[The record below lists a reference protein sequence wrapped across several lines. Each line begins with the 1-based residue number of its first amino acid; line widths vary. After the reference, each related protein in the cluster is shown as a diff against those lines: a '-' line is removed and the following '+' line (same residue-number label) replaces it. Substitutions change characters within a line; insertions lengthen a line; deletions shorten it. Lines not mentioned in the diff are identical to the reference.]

1 MLSKK
6 KINKIKILN
15 NKKNF
20 RLDKFIELALY
31 KKNGYYL
38 RQKPIGRKFDFV
50 TSPEISQM
58 FGEIIGVYLLYHWKE
73 KINSKFNLIEL
84 GPGNGTLFKDVERTA
99 RIVPNFFENAD
110 INLIEINKELRKIQE
125 KNLNYFRQSKIRWS
139 SALNFRSKLP
149 SIIYSNEFFD
159 CFPVRQFL
167 YINNHWFERY
177 VKFNEKES
185 KYYSI
190 NKRVNSKKILYY
202 LSNYKKQRIYEVS
215 YSRNKYFEQICK
227 HLKKNRGICI
237 LIDYGY
243 NEKIKN
249 FTLQSIYNHK
259 KTSIFENIGQQD
271 ISSHVNFKEL
281 IEIAKQNKLKVNEFV
296 SQRDFLIK
304 YGILERKKKLLTK
317 NSNLKK
323 NLIDEEVDRLIN
335 IDRMGKLFKCLVV
348 SKL

>member
-1 MLSKK
+1 MLSKR
-6 KINKIKILN
+6 KINKIKLLN
-15 NKKNF
+15 NKKNL
-20 RLDKFIELALY
+20 RLDKFIDLALY
-31 KKNGYYL
+31 ERNGYYL
-38 RQKPIGRKFDFV
+38 SKKPIGRKFDFV

-84 GPGNGTLFKDVERTA
+84 GPGNGTLFQDIERTA
-99 RIVPNFFENAD
+99 KILPNFFENAD
-110 INLIEINKELRKIQE
+110 VNLIEINKELRKIQE
-125 KNLNYFRQSKIRWS
+125 KNLNYFKQSKIRWS
-139 SALNFRSKLP
+139 KALNFRSKLP

-167 YINNHWFERY
+167 NDNNHWFERY
-177 VKFNEKES
+177 VKFNEKEN

-190 NKRVNSKKILYY
+190 NKRVISKKILDY
-202 LSNYKKQRIYEVS
+202 LNKYKRQKIYEVS

-227 HLKKNRGICI
+227 YLKKNRGICI

-243 NEKIKN
+243 NKKIKN
-249 FTLQSIYNHK
+249 FTLQAIYNHK

-271 ISSHVNFKEL
+271 ISSHVNFNEL
-281 IEIAKQNKLKVNEFV
+281 IEIAKQNKLQINEFV

-317 NSNLKK
+317 NSNLNK
-323 NLIDEEVDRLIN
+323 NLLDEEVDRLIN
-335 IDRMGKLFKCLVV
+335 VDRMGNLFKCLVV
-348 SKL
+348 SNL

>member
-1 MLSKK
+1 MLSKR
-6 KINKIKILN
+6 KINKIKLLN

-20 RLDKFIELALY
+20 RLDKFIEMALFGN
-31 KKNGYYL
+31 NGYYL
-38 RQKPIGRKFDFV
+38 RKKPIGRKFDFV

-58 FGEIIGVYLLYHWKE
+58 FGEIIGVYLVYNWKE

-84 GPGNGTLFKDVERTA
+84 GPGNGTLFKDIERTTK
-99 RIVPNFFENAD
+99 ILPNFFENAD
-110 INLIEINKELRKIQE
+110 VNLIEINKELRKIQK

-139 SALNFRSKLP
+139 KALNFRSKLP

-167 YINNHWFERY
+167 NDNNHWFERY
-177 VKFNEKES
+177 VKFNEKEN

-190 NKRVNSKKILYY
+190 NKRVISKKILDY
-202 LSNYKKQRIYEVS
+202 LSKYKRQKIYEVS

-227 HLKKNRGICI
+227 YLKKNRGICI

-243 NEKIKN
+243 NKKIKN
-249 FTLQSIYNHK
+249 FTLQAIYNHK

-271 ISSHVNFKEL
+271 ISSHVNFNEL
-281 IEIAKQNKLKVNEFV
+281 IEIAKQNKLQINEFV
-296 SQRDFLIK
+296 TQRDFLIK

-317 NSNLKK
+317 NSNLNK
-323 NLIDEEVDRLIN
+323 NLLDEEVDRLIN
-335 IDRMGKLFKCLVV
+335 VDRMGKLFNFLVV
-348 SKL
+348 SNL

>member
-1 MLSKK
+1 MLSKI
-6 KINKIKILN
+6 KINN
-15 NKKNF
+15 NKKII
-20 RLDKFIELALY
+20 RLDKFIDLALY
-31 KKNGYYL
+31 KKYGYYL
-38 RQKPIGRKFDFV
+38 NKIPIGEKFDFV

-73 KINSKFNLIEL
+73 KIYSKFNLIEL
-84 GPGNGTLFKDVERTA
+84 GPGNGTLFKDIERTA
-99 RIVPNFFENAD
+99 QILPNFFANAD
-110 INLIEINKELRKIQE
+110 VNLIEINKELRKIQE
-125 KNLNYFRQSKIRWS
+125 RNLNYFTLSKIKWS
-139 SALNFRSKLP
+139 KVLSFKSKLP

-167 YINNHWFERY
+167 NNNNHWFERY

-190 NKRVNSKKILYY
+190 YKRVNSKKILDY
-202 LSNYKKQRIYEVS
+202 LSKYEKQKIYEVS

-227 HLKKNRGICI
+227 YLKKNRGICI

-271 ISSHVNFKEL
+271 ISSHVNFGEL
-281 IEIAKQNKLKVNEFV
+281 IEIAKQNKLKINEFI

-304 YGILERKKKLLTK
+304 YGILQRKKKLLTK
-317 NSNLKK
+317 KSNLKK
-323 NLIDEEVDRLIN
+323 NLIHEEVDRLIN
-335 IDRMGKLFKCLVV
+335 VDRMGKLFKCLVV
-348 SKL
+348 SNL

>member
-1 MLSKK
+1 MLSKRKIK
-6 KINKIKILN
+6 KIKLLN

-20 RLDKFIELALY
+20 RLDKFIEMALFGN
-31 KKNGYYL
+31 NGYYL
-38 RQKPIGRKFDFV
+38 RKKPIGRKFDFV

-84 GPGNGTLFKDVERTA
+84 GPGTGTLFKDIERTA
-99 RIVPNFFENAD
+99 KIFPDFFENAD
-110 INLIEINKELRKIQE
+110 VCFIEINKELRKIQE
-125 KNLNYFRQSKIRWS
+125 KNLNYFKQSKIRWS
-139 SALNFRSKLP
+139 KALNFTSKLP

-167 YINNHWFERY
+167 NDNNHWFERY
-177 VKFNEKES
+177 VKFNEKEN

-190 NKRVNSKKILYY
+190 NKRVISKKILDY
-202 LSNYKKQRIYEVS
+202 LNKYKKQKIYEVS

-227 HLKKNRGICI
+227 YLKKNRGICI

-243 NEKIKN
+243 NKKLKN
-249 FTLQSIYNHK
+249 FTLQAIYNHK
-259 KTSIFENIGQQD
+259 KTSIFENLGQQD

-281 IEIAKQNKLKVNEFV
+281 IEIAKQNKLKINEFI

-304 YGILERKKKLLTK
+304 YGILERKKKLLNK

-323 NLIDEEVDRLIN
+323 NLINDEVDRLIN
-335 IDRMGKLFKCLVV
+335 SDRMGKLLKCIVV
-348 SKL
+348 SNL

>member
-1 MLSKK
+1 MLGKT
-6 KINKIKILN
+6 KINKIKLLN
-15 NKKNF
+15 DKKNL

-31 KKNGYYL
+31 ASNGYYL
-38 RQKPIGRKFDFV
+38 SKKPIGRKFDFI

-58 FGEIIGVYLLYHWKE
+58 FGEIIGVYLLYNWKE

-84 GPGNGTLFKDVERTA
+84 GPGNGTLFKDIERTA
-99 RIVPNFFENAD
+99 KILPNFFENAD
-110 INLIEINKELRKIQE
+110 VNLIEINKELRKIQE
-125 KNLNYFRQSKIRWS
+125 KNLNYFGKSKIRWS
-139 SALNFRSKLP
+139 KALNFRSKIP

-167 YINNHWFERY
+167 NNNNQWFERY

-190 NKRVNSKKILYY
+190 NKRVISKKILDY
-202 LSNYKKQRIYEVS
+202 LNKYNKQKIYEVS

-227 HLKKNRGICI
+227 YLKKNRGICI

-249 FTLQSIYNHK
+249 FTLQAIYNHN
-259 KTSIFENIGQQD
+259 KTSIFDNIGQQD
-271 ISSHVNFKEL
+271 ISSHVNFNEL
-281 IEIAKQNKLKVNEFV
+281 IEIAKQNKLQINEFV
-296 SQRDFLIK
+296 TQRDFLIK

-317 NSNLKK
+317 NSNLNK
-323 NLIDEEVDRLIN
+323 NLLDEEVDRLIN
-335 IDRMGKLFKCLVV
+335 VDRMGNLFKCLVI
-348 SKL
+348 SNL

>member
-1 MLSKK
+1 MLGKS
-6 KINKIKILN
+6 KINNIKLLK

-31 KKNGYYL
+31 ANNGYYL
-38 RQKPIGRKFDFV
+38 SKKPIGRKFDFI

-58 FGEIIGVYLLYHWKE
+58 FGEIIGLYLLYNWKE

-84 GPGNGTLFKDVERTA
+84 GPGNGTLFKDIERTA
-99 RIVPNFFENAD
+99 KILPNFFENAD
-110 INLIEINKELRKIQE
+110 INLIEINKELREIQK
-125 KNLNYFRQSKIRWS
+125 KNLNYNSQSKIRWS
-139 SALNFRSKLP
+139 KALNFRSKLP

-167 YINNHWFERY
+167 NDNNHWFERY
-177 VKFNEKES
+177 VKFNEKEN

-190 NKRVNSKKILYY
+190 NKRVSSQKVLDNLSK
-202 LSNYKKQRIYEVS
+202 YKRQKIYEVS
-215 YSRNKYFEQICK
+215 YSRNKYFGQICNY
-227 HLKKNRGICI
+227 LKKNRGVCI

-243 NEKIKN
+243 NKKIKN
-249 FTLQSIYNHK
+249 FTLQAIYNHK

-271 ISSHVNFKEL
+271 ISSHVNFNEL
-281 IEIAKQNKLKVNEFV
+281 IEIAKQNKLQINEFV

-317 NSNLKK
+317 NSNLNK
-323 NLIDEEVDRLIN
+323 NLLDEEVDRLIN
-335 IDRMGKLFKCLVV
+335 VDRMGKLFKFLVV
-348 SKL
+348 SNL

>member
-1 MLSKK
+1 MLSKR
-6 KINKIKILN
+6 KINKVKLLN

-20 RLDKFIELALY
+20 RLDKFIEMALFGN
-31 KKNGYYL
+31 NGYYL
-38 RQKPIGRKFDFV
+38 RKKPIGRKFDFV

-58 FGEIIGVYLLYHWKE
+58 FGEIIGVYLVYHWKE

-84 GPGNGTLFKDVERTA
+84 GPGNGTLFKDIERTA
-99 RIVPNFFENAD
+99 KILPNFFENANV
-110 INLIEINKELRKIQE
+110 NLIEINKELRKIQV
-125 KNLNYFRQSKIRWS
+125 KNLNYFKQSKIRWS
-139 SALNFRSKLP
+139 KALNFTSKLP

-167 YINNHWFERY
+167 HDNNNWFERY
-177 VKFNEKES
+177 VKFNEKEN

-190 NKRVNSKKILYY
+190 NKRVISKKILDY
-202 LSNYKKQRIYEVS
+202 LNKYKRQKIYEVS
-215 YSRNKYFEQICK
+215 FSRNKYFEKICK
-227 HLKKNRGICI
+227 YLKKNRGICI

-249 FTLQSIYNHK
+249 FTLQAIYNHK

-271 ISSHVNFKEL
+271 ISSHVNFDEL
-281 IEIAKQNKLKVNEFV
+281 IEIAKQNKLQINEFV

-317 NSNLKK
+317 NSNLNK
-323 NLIDEEVDRLIN
+323 NLLDEEVDRLIN
-335 IDRMGKLFKCLVV
+335 VDRMGKLFNFLVV
-348 SKL
+348 SNL

>member
-1 MLSKK
+1 MLNKT
-6 KINKIKILN
+6 KINEIKLLN
-15 NKKNF
+15 NKKSL

-31 KKNGYYL
+31 ASNGYYL
-38 RQKPIGRKFDFV
+38 SKKPIGRKFDFV

-84 GPGNGTLFKDVERTA
+84 GPGNGTLFKDIVRTTK
-99 RIVPNFFENAD
+99 ILPNFFENAEV
-110 INLIEINKELRKIQE
+110 NLIEINKQLREIQK

-139 SALNFRSKLP
+139 KALNFRSKLP

-167 YINNHWFERY
+167 SNNNQWFERY

-185 KYYSI
+185 KYYSV
-190 NKRVNSKKILYY
+190 NKRVISKKILNY
-202 LSNYKKQRIYEVS
+202 LNKYNKQKIYEVS

-227 HLKKNRGICI
+227 YLKKNRGICI

-249 FTLQSIYNHK
+249 FTLQAIYNHK
-259 KTSIFENIGQQD
+259 KTSIFDNIGQQD
-271 ISSHVNFKEL
+271 ISSHVNFNEL
-281 IEIAKQNKLKVNEFV
+281 IEIAKQNKLKINEFI

-317 NSNLKK
+317 NSNLGK
-323 NLIDEEVDRLIN
+323 NLLDEEVDRLIN
-335 IDRMGKLFKCLVV
+335 ADRMGKLFKCLVV
-348 SKL
+348 SNL

>member
-1 MLSKK
+1 MLSKT
-6 KINKIKILN
+6 KINTIKRLK

-20 RLDKFIELALY
+20 RLDKFIELALF

-38 RQKPIGRKFDFV
+38 SKKPIGRKFDFV

-58 FGEIIGVYLLYHWKE
+58 FGEIIGLYLLYHWKE

-84 GPGNGTLFKDVERTA
+84 GPGNGTLFKDIERTA
-99 RIVPNFFENAD
+99 QILPSFFENAD
-110 INLIEINKELRKIQE
+110 VNFIEINKELRKIQE
-125 KNLNYFRQSKIRWS
+125 KNLNYFTLSNIKWS
-139 SALNFRSKLP
+139 RTLNFKSKLP

-167 YINNHWFERY
+167 NDNNYWFERY
-177 VKFNEKES
+177 VKFNEKEGN
-185 KYYSI
+185 YYSI
-190 NKRVNSKKILYY
+190 NKRVNSKKILDH
-202 LSNYKKQRIYEVS
+202 LSKYKNQKIYEVS
-215 YSRNKYFEQICK
+215 YSRNKYFNQICK
-227 HLKKNRGICI
+227 YLKTTRGICI

-271 ISSHVNFKEL
+271 ISSHVNFSEF
-281 IEIAKQNKLKVNEFV
+281 IEIAKQNKLKINEYN

-304 YGILERKKKLLTK
+304 YGILERKNKLLTK

-323 NLIDEEVDRLIN
+323 KLIDEEVDRLIN

-348 SKL
+348 SNL